1 MVNGE
6 GLHLS
11 ISLFTPRPPGYLGKS
26 ERPLCMHTSHLGDE
40 NFEVARSIAR
50 SLVATE
56 GSADRT
62 RGRSPRRRKLSHF
75 RAGCLFG
82 LEKGG
87 DGRNARRAGERRCLW
102 RSAEADRIRWLPSP
116 LPCTG

>member
-1 MVNGE
+1 MVNG
-6 GLHLS
+6 GAG
-11 ISLFTPRPPGYLGKS
+11 ISTRVSQYTPRPPGHVGKAVAHAH
-26 ERPLCMHTSHLGDE
+26 LCRLGDE
-40 NFEVARSIAR
+40 TFEVARSIAR

-56 GSADRT
+56 SSADRT
-62 RGRSPRRRKLSHF
+62 RGRGPPRRKLSHF